1 MKIYRFLVAFVAVL
15 AAMGVDARQMYIG
28 NLKFEDKF
36 RQTGTV
42 KDDTVGAAVF
52 VSAQE
57 LQDKVGA
64 ELTSVSMYHVGK
76 TQPKYLRVFVANALD
91 SASLFDKEIDA
102 TTIAE
107 GWNKIELDAPIVL
120 TGDSLY
126 IGYYMLGGTSISQ
139 AVANNYSVQSYI
151 RKGSAAAWTSTKGIA
166 VYATVE
172 GDMLPAHDVVLSTDV
187 DNIDVEVNKTFD
199 VAFKVDNIAADTIRT
214 IEVECDFGNGAK
226 ESRVITVEIPY
237 LASDS
242 IVFEGINIE
251 EIGTYNL
258 KFAVA
263 KLNGE
268 ADLTPENSECTKT
281 VNVLERIVARK
292 VLLEVFSTENCTA
305 CPKGHEI
312 VEMSIDGRHSQVV
325 EVGHHVGFYT
335 DQWTLPADTIYM
347 NFYYSAIVTTFAPA
361 GMIDRTL
368 WSKADGHKNPYQGG
382 DSCVV
387 FSIESAD
394 VWTMLDVALAKPAL
408 AWIELEA
415 DFNETDSILTI
426 KTKGQSVK
434 QLGGNP
440 RLTVYVTEDNLATNR
455 QAGWNSDRQGLYYQ
469 HNVNRHIATDVWGDA
484 VTLNDGFEQEYK
496 VKVQPNW
503 NVDNLNV
510 VAFVHNYST
519 KPNVKER
526 YTDFNVYNTEKVQVR
541 PHEVAVDEVVESPV
555 TVIARHDDV
564 LEIVGEYESGV
575 IYNVNGQAV
584 ATLRGSPTAS
594 IANMSSGVYV
604 VTITLIDGTK
614 YNTKIVK

>member
-107 GWNKIELDAPIVL
+107 GWNKIELDAPIAL

-139 AVANNYSVQSYI
+139 AVANSYSVQSYI

-408 AWIELEA
+408 AWIELET

-604 VTITLIDGTK
+604 VTITLTDGTK